1 MALYKKVQNQSV
13 GTKASGK
20 WYLKPIVLMTANTD
34 LVAERVQKNASVK
47 ISDVKAVLHELK
59 DVLQDLLA
67 EGYRIKLEG
76 IGTFKPSLSSSGAET
91 PEECTVA
98 ACLKKT
104 KVLFQAEAYRD
115 GSTGKLVR
123 PLASKIHWVQT
134 VDYQLPTTEEDE
146 PTPEP

>member
-47 ISDVKAVLHELK
+47 ISDVNAVLHELK

-67 EGYRIKLEG
+67 EGYRIQLEG

-104 KVLFQAEAYRD
+104 KVLFQAEAYKD
-115 GSTGKLVR
+115 SSTGKLVR

-134 VDYQLPTTEEDE
+134 VDYQVPTTEEDE